1 MKRVYLYLKDGSYT
15 CYADIPDDVSLPP
28 LSTTEPVPQGLKRPV
43 WQDGHWQE
51 GSQEGSKDDRLSYTD
66 ILKPLPTST
75 QKLVMQQSQQI
86 VLLQSATMQQNQ
98 DNAKLQAANQQQ
110 NKQIKQLQQ
119 MFMLANQQQ
128 AVSSKKGDN

>member
-1 MKRVYLYLKDGSYT
+1 
-15 CYADIPDDVSLPP
+15 
-28 LSTTEPVPQGLKRPV
+28 
-43 WQDGHWQE
+43 
-51 GSQEGSKDDRLSYTD
+51 
-66 ILKPLPTST
+66 
-75 QKLVMQQSQQI
+75 
-86 VLLQSATMQQNQ
+86 MQQNQ